1 VWTGARVR
9 AGSLRAIGRRVS
21 SKTAFWRSRGWN
33 LESERVNDGTTL
45 FLAQLCRCA
54 RARAR
59 FRCRLVGTLGLRDGT
74 GQRQHVGH
82 AFWSRHCTATLCDDN
97 LYSYFM
103 VVSSEHAE
111 HVSWQVLWSC
121 GYCCLCPS
129 RLGSVGSRMSR
140 SWPCPSP
147 AFPGFYNTGAPAQQ
161 CRTCT
166 LQNVFPLCFAP
177 AAAPAF
183 CFFLDHQSPC
193 CRAERARLDERCCVD
208 AEC

>member
-1 VWTGARVR
+1 VDWRASARWLPASNWPTRILEGCILAVPW
-9 AGSLRAIGRRVS
+9 V
-21 SKTAFWRSRGWN
+21 
-33 LESERVNDGTTL
+33 ESEPERVNDNDGTTL

-59 FRCRLVGTLGLRDGT
+59 LRRWILELRDGT

-82 AFWSRHCTATLCDDN
+82 AFWGRHCTATLCDDDGYN
-97 LYSYFM
+97 YF
-103 VVSSEHAE
+103 VVASPT
-111 HVSWQVLWSC
+111 HVDLWSC
-121 GYCCLCPS
+121 GYCCLRPS
-129 RLGSVGSRMSR
+129 RLGSVGSRVSR

-166 LQNVFPLCFAP
+166 LQNVFPLCLAP
-177 AAAPAF
+177 AAAPASCF
-183 CFFLDHQSPC
+183 CLDHQSPC
-193 CRAERARLDERCCVD
+193 CRRAERARLDEGCCVD